1 MSDKSVKYYSYLFLL
16 IYLITGSYLSLT
28 TGISHDEF
36 HEQLNWEINSRAI
49 KSFFLTGEYNELLNY
64 KDKYHGIGFQLI
76 SQPIQYLVVNIFGS
90 FFTISDYGIKLVSK
104 HIVVFFLFSFSGFY
118 FYLISKKIIQSKYF
132 SSLCTSIYLLYP
144 YFFGHSHFNPK
155 DIPFLSLWVISTYY
169 FIVVFEK
176 FLKNENINI
185 FNLIFLSLSTS
196 LLISTRV
203 VGFLVLFQYLVFFFV
218 YLEISKKTILNLK
231 ILFKT
236 TLKFL
241 ILLLLFTFIFNPILW
256 HNPLEIF
263 NSISWMKKYQQEICT
278 LTLGNCLQSLN
289 LPASYY
295 FIWFFFKLPILILLG
310 LILFPFVEKNISKDK
325 ISGII
330 IYSFIIT
337 VSLIL
342 FLFIF
347 LNVAIYDELRHIM
360 FLIPLILLLSLSFLF
375 YFNQKIFTLA
385 TLTLAILFILENYR
399 INPYQYTWMN
409 SFAKLYSINKN
420 FEVDYW
426 GISTKKIQDEIF
438 KHHNDG
444 ENKITNC
451 IYGGMFTDVYLKEEG
466 FSCFKSYSE
475 LDNAKDRPYYVI
487 KNFRN
492 LKRSDPKDCNL
503 IHKAKYKYL
512 FGDQEVITGSLW
524 YCD

>member
-64 KDKYHGIGFQLI
+64 KDKYNGIGFQLI

-263 NSISWMKKYQQEICT
+263 NSISFQ
-278 LTLGNCLQSLN
+278 CL
-289 LPASYY
+289 
-295 FIWFFFKLPILILLG
+295 
-310 LILFPFVEKNISKDK
+310 ISK
-325 ISGII
+325 
-330 IYSFIIT
+330 
-337 VSLIL
+337 
-342 FLFIF
+342 
-347 LNVAIYDELRHIM
+347 
-360 FLIPLILLLSLSFLF
+360 
-375 YFNQKIFTLA
+375 
-385 TLTLAILFILENYR
+385 
-399 INPYQYTWMN
+399 
-409 SFAKLYSINKN
+409 
-420 FEVDYW
+420 
-426 GISTKKIQDEIF
+426 TKDI
-438 KHHNDG
+438 
-444 ENKITNC
+444 
-451 IYGGMFTDVYLKEEG
+451 
-466 FSCFKSYSE
+466 
-475 LDNAKDRPYYVI
+475 
-487 KNFRN
+487 
-492 LKRSDPKDCNL
+492 
-503 IHKAKYKYL
+503 
-512 FGDQEVITGSLW
+512 
-524 YCD
+524 